1 MSKVALASPRLVL
14 ACVLLVAGVAVY
26 LILFAPWRPHGGQSL
41 HKLDA
46 DFCRTMPV
54 GSTEESVLRF
64 LSERKENHSVPKAGD
79 HSISAYLGNT
89 GITGFFTCSTEVR
102 FAFGDDNRLSKCYV
116 SQACDG
122 P

>member
-14 ACVLLVAGVAVY
+14 ASVLAAAAIAAY
-26 LILFAPWRPHGGQSL
+26 LLLFAPWRPHGGQSIQ
-41 HKLDA
+41 KLDA
-46 DFCRTMPV
+46 DFCGAIPV

-64 LSERKENHSVPKAGD
+64 LSERKEDHSVWD
-79 HSISAYLGNT
+79 HAISAYLGNT
-89 GITGFFTCSTEVR
+89 GTTVFFTCSTEVR
-102 FAFGDDNRLSKCYV
+102 FAFDDGNRLAKCAV